1 MITTTAIIA
10 TTITE
15 AMEENFTFNLKNL
28 KSLIHTVFALNSH
41 SGMLNGAPCQGWK
54 PPWHAKDIEEE

>member
-41 SGMLNGAPCQGWK
+41 SGMLNGA
-54 PPWHAKDIEEE
+54 HVKDENPLGTQRI

>member
-41 SGMLNGAPCQGWK
+41 SGMLNGAPCQG
-54 PPWHAKDIEEE
+54 